1 MLLDSSPLSTAGAR
15 HSWAAARGFLVK
27 RRAIWPLAS
36 GGLLY
41 AVGPSLEPVKRFSD
55 LLTGSALWPT
65 VTIVALLALLVVAV
79 DDRRLRRR
87 LRRREERLQVVR

>member
-1 MLLDSSPLSTAGAR
+1 MAGAR

-27 RRAIWPLAS
+27 RRAVWPLAFA
-36 GGLLY
+36 GLLY

-65 VTIVALLALLVVAV
+65 VAIVALLALIVVAV
-79 DDRRLRRR
+79 DDHRLRRR
-87 LRRREERLQVVR
+87 LRTREERLQVVR